1 MAYLSPNYCIAS
13 LHKICEY
20 SSCQNAHLTW
30 SSRKNLQKGKR
41 SSGGNNQSINIHTND
56 ILLATRVSVA
66 KIMSEQC
73 IKNLGFSSPFNRLLK
88 NTETVWSSNLLYLDM
103 ANPMPVVQYGYVTQ
117 GVYYPNTPV
126 EKGQIFWS
134 WNTIQNHTR
143 PIYIYKSFDE
153 ILF

>member
-1 MAYLSPNYCIAS
+1 M
-13 LHKICEY
+13 
-20 SSCQNAHLTW
+20 
-30 SSRKNLQKGKR
+30 
-41 SSGGNNQSINIHTND
+41 SG
-56 ILLATRVSVA
+56 
-66 KIMSEQC
+66 QC
-73 IKNLGFSSPFNRLLK
+73 ISNLGFPSPFNRLLK
-88 NTETVWSSNLLYLDM
+88 NTETVWGSNLLYLDM

-143 PIYIYKSFDE
+143 PICIYKSFDE